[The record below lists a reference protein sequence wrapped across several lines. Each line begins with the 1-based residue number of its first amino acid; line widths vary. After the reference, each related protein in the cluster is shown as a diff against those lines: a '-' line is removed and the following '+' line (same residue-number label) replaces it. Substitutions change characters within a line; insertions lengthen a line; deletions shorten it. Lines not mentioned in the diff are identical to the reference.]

1 MRELNTRNETRC
13 KRLLSSKK
21 EMAWTEKI
29 TIEENRK
36 CFRIILVKGN
46 IEKLIDWSS
55 EYMFSY
61 FTRFSLMWY
70 TT

>member
-1 MRELNTRNETRC
+1 MQ
-13 KRLLSSKK
+13 KIVIFKK

-29 TIEENRK
+29 IIEENRK
-36 CFRIILVKGN
+36 CFRIILLIGN